1 MEINEHEYRLLL
13 TGKIVR
19 EWIKEI
25 RDTPRPLYEFE
36 EGTIAGYED
45 VLYLLDDDIE
55 ILVERTRDGKKE
67 TD

>member
-19 EWIKEI
+19 ELVKEI
-25 RDTPRPLYEFE
+25 RDTPRPLNEFE

-45 VLYLLDDDIE
+45 VLYLLDDGIE
-55 ILVERTRDGKKE
+55 ILVERTRNGKTE